1 MAMKSNYIFF
11 PVVTACGRFTNSLPL
26 RFRSSLLVGPL
37 VLKFYGTIL
46 IVFLSNIA
54 TLIMRIYALYER
66 SRKVLAL
73 YVVVAVAIVIGG
85 CVSVENQRLASFHF

>member
-1 MAMKSNYIFF
+1 MAMTSNYILF
-11 PVVTACGRFTNSLPL
+11 PVVTACSRFTNSLPL
-26 RFRSSLLVGPL
+26 RFRSSLLVGL
-37 VLKFYGTIL
+37 LILKSYGTIL

-54 TLIMRIYALYER
+54 LLIMRIYALYER

-85 CVSVENQRLASFHF
+85 CVSVENQRLASFHV